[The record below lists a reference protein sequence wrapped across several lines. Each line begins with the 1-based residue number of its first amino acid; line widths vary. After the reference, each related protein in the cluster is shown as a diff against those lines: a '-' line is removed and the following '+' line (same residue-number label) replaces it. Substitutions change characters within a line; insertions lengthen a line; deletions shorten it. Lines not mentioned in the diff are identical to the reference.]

1 MVLAGYSFSG
11 VNDLDN
17 VSNFINDKS
26 LIILTTVVSSLTT
39 LILVFLFKSFA
50 LKFKLA
56 STRFKAYVKK
66 MYRWHKGRL
75 TTREFME
82 LERRKEKGESL
93 TKREQ
98 KLLLA
103 WREKWKRAMSDS
115 KIQEI
120 LKEVRIPD
128 LSKINFRDRF

>member
-1 MVLAGYSFSG
+1 
-11 VNDLDN
+11 
-17 VSNFINDKS
+17 
-26 LIILTTVVSSLTT
+26 
-39 LILVFLFKSFA
+39 
-50 LKFKLA
+50 
-56 STRFKAYVKK
+56 
-66 MYRWHKGRL
+66 
-75 TTREFME
+75 ME